1 MNSKIEV
8 CLELFESL
16 NDRIGKN
23 KHPLYRFYEVVKTN
37 TINILNEIVENY
49 TFNDPTKVSY
59 EGKEREK
66 TNLRFGR

>member
-1 MNSKIEV
+1 MIEV

-23 KHPLYRFYEVVKTN
+23 KHALFRFFDAVKVN
-37 TINILNEIVENY
+37 VIKILNEIVENY

-59 EGKEREK
+59 EG
-66 TNLRFGR
+66 GSQGD